1 MHASQHPQPAAA
13 SISALHKY
21 VRSAP
26 EWRTTEIRVVRENYS
41 RGGAIACRHH
51 LPKRSIGAIRAKAAE
66 LGLRAP
72 QVSGEEMRA
81 RFSAPPQAVTPEVE
95 EMIREAHRMATPG
108 WQARLAE
115 KLGKS
120 RNWLSSHVSNLG
132 LVSPRSMPQ
141 KWQKAELQILAEHA
155 GKSAPTVQKHLQAA
169 GFKRTAAAINTQ
181 RLRLG
186 IDNED
191 PDVWTCAE
199 LARLL
204 GMNATRVTNWMTSGL
219 LKFDRKTDATASHRM
234 VTRQQ
239 FKKFATKNPHLIDL
253 RKVEQ
258 TWFKD
263 VMWGAA

>member
-1 MHASQHPQPAAA
+1 MHASQHTQPAAA
-13 SISALHKY
+13 SISALHKFI
-21 VRSAP
+21 RSVP

-81 RFSAPPQAVTPEVE
+81 RFSAPQAVTPELE
-95 EMIREAHRMATPG
+95 EMIREAHRMAVPG
-108 WQARLAE
+108 WQSQLAE

-120 RNWLSSHVSNLG
+120 RNWISSSVSNLG
-132 LVSPRSMPQ
+132 LVSPRTMPQ

-186 IDNED
+186 IDRHD
-191 PDVWTCAE
+191 PDTWNCGE
-199 LARLL
+199 LARLTGISSTTVSKWMDL
-204 GMNATRVTNWMTSGL
+204 GH
-219 LKFDRKTDATASHRM
+219 LKFERKSESSSSHRM
-234 VTRQQ
+234 VTRKQ
-239 FKKFATKNPHLIDL
+239 FQKFARVHIHLIDL

-258 TWFKD
+258 VWFKD
-263 VMWGAA
+263 VMWGTA